1 MRWDDE
7 ANMGVFGIKKSLPL
21 STPTPGHP
29 LLVTAIFYGDS
40 PNLGFSYMTDG
51 GEWKPYVYM
60 ELRL

>member
-1 MRWDDE
+1 
-7 ANMGVFGIKKSLPL
+7 MGVFGIKKSLPL